1 MNQVLGIGIEK
12 ICLLLLN
19 VVASLPRA
27 LLVDTLRKTSSLN
40 NPPHHVKVDFIGGG
54 DGGGGAGGGG
64 GGGGGGGEGGGGSGD
79 NVRKAEE
86 KTESVQNLM

>member
-54 DGGGGAGGGG
+54 AGGGG
-64 GGGGGGGEGGGGSGD
+64 RGD